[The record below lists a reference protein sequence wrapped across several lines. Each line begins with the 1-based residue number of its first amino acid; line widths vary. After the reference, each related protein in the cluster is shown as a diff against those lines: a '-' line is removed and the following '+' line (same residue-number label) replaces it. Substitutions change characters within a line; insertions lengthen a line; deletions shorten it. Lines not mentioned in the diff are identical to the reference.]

1 MLLFNGGAYTD
12 DVREALK
19 EFLSTCTAK
28 EKKMAIEILNAIPTK
43 AKGKETFITKKDIKE
58 LC

>member
-1 MLLFNGGAYTD
+1 LGN
-12 DVREALK
+12 
-19 EFLSTCTAK
+19 CNAK
-28 EKKMAIEILNAIPTK
+28 DKKMAVEILNAIPTK